1 MRSLSLPKERIIIVF
16 HQRDLGS
23 DYITPE
29 TILHQMFVL
38 LLLLL
43 LLAVLLLL

>member
-23 DYITPE
+23 DCITAE
-29 TILHQMFVL
+29 TILNQMFV